1 MSNRTAAA
9 TAAAFA
15 LLAALAPRAAA
26 QEEPG
31 ELPLEGPDTASVRA
45 FVRGPSAA
53 EARWGEPFAVE
64 ALGRVAPREAS
75 ARDVVWVGR
84 GAPART
90 ATRPAASTP
99 ASPPETGERSAPA
112 GGEPGPGDVR
122 RDAPAAPRS
131 GQRTHTVAAGETVF
145 GIAQQYEV
153 TTAQLRVLNPDV
165 DWERLP
171 AGVELVLPATARIA
185 AVDGDA
191 ETPPAGTREP
201 ARRPAPSA
209 AGARTHTVV
218 AGETFLGIA
227 RRYGVTAAQLR
238 ALNPEV
244 DWERVRVGDVLALP
258 ASARAE
264 GAAPSAPRAPAAAS
278 GARTHEVQA
287 GETLFGIARRY
298 GVTVDAIREANRME
312 SDQVRTGQRLSI
324 PER

>member
-1 MSNRTAAA
+1 MFNRSAAV

-15 LLAALAPRAAA
+15 LLAALSPAAAA
-26 QEEPG
+26 QEDAG
-31 ELPLEGPDTASVRA
+31 ELPLEGPDTASIRA

-75 ARDVVWVGR
+75 AREVVWVGR

-99 ASPPETGERSAPA
+99 APPPETGERPAPA
-112 GGEPGPGDVR
+112 NGEPARADER

-131 GQRTHTVAAGETVF
+131 GQRTHTVLAGETVF
-145 GIAQQYEV
+145 GIARQYEV

-171 AGVELVLPATARIA
+171 VGVELVLPATARIA
-185 AVDGDA
+185 EA
-191 ETPPAGTREP
+191 ERAPDVTRDP
-201 ARRPAPSA
+201 TRRPAPSP
-209 AGARTHTVV
+209 AGTRTHTVV

-244 DWERVRVGDVLALP
+244 DWERVRVGDVLVLP
-258 ASARAE
+258 AAARAE
-264 GAAPSAPRAPAAAS
+264 GAAPAPSRPPAAAS
-278 GARTHEVQA
+278 DARTHEVQA

-312 SDQVRTGQRLSI
+312 SDQVRTGQRLAI
-324 PER
+324 PES

>member
-1 MSNRTAAA
+1 MFNRTAAA
-9 TAAAFA
+9 LAAALA
-15 LLAALAPRAAA
+15 LLAALAPAAAA
-26 QEEPG
+26 QEDSG

-45 FVRGPSAA
+45 FVRGPGAA
-53 EARWGEPFAVE
+53 EARWSEPFAVE

-75 ARDVVWVGR
+75 TREVVWVGR

-99 ASPPETGERSAPA
+99 APPPERDERAGPASGESARA
-112 GGEPGPGDVR
+112 SER

-131 GQRTHTVAAGETVF
+131 GRRTHTVAAGETVF
-145 GIAQQYEV
+145 GIARRYEV

-171 AGVELVLPATARIA
+171 TGVELMLPATARIA
-185 AVDGDA
+185 EADGDA
-191 ETPPAGTREP
+191 DMVPAVTREP
-201 ARRPAPSA
+201 ARRPAPSP

-238 ALNPEV
+238 ALNPDV
-244 DWERVRVGDVLALP
+244 DWERVRVGDVLVLP

-264 GAAPSAPRAPAAAS
+264 GAAPAS

-312 SDQVRTGQRLSI
+312 SDQVRTGQRLAI
-324 PER
+324 PAS